1 VRKRAPLVGL
11 LLAIGLVL
19 VAPIAASAQDSGSSA
34 KDEVT
39 KTEAKDLA
47 ERQGGS
53 KADAECV
60 GLLLE
65 GKRVDDCQ
73 QAPSPILPPLN
84 EIIWGA
90 ISFAAVFLLL
100 WKFGWPGIKAGMNAR
115 TERIKGDL
123 DQAEAARTEAE
134 GVLSEYQAQVADAKG
149 EAARIIEDARQTADA
164 MKRDL
169 QAQAEADIAAQRSK
183 AASDIEAAK
192 AQALAD
198 LRGEVATIAIGA
210 AERVVER
217 NLDPE
222 TNKALVE
229 SFIDQV
235 GAGSN

>member
-1 VRKRAPLVGL
+1 MRTRAPLAGL
-11 LLAIGLVL
+11 LLALVL
-19 VAPIAASAQDSGSSA
+19 VFVGPAAANAQSSDQV
-34 KDEVT
+34 K
-39 KTEAKDLA
+39 KEAKELA
-47 ERQGGS
+47 EKNGG
-53 KADAECV
+53 KEADVNCI
-60 GLLLE
+60 GDLID
-65 GKRVDDCQ
+65 GKRVDDCHK
-73 QAPSPILPPLN
+73 APSPILPPTN
-84 EIIWGA
+84 ELIWGA
-90 ISFAAVFLLL
+90 ISFVAVFLLL

-115 TERIKGDL
+115 TERIKSDL

-134 GVLSEYQAQVADAKG
+134 GVLTEYQAQVADAKG

-235 GAGSN
+235 GAGRN

>member
-1 VRKRAPLVGL
+1 VRKRAPLVAL
-11 LLAIGLVL
+11 LVAIGLVL
-19 VAPIAASAQDSGSSA
+19 AAPVAASAQDNQSKEAQVKEDA
-34 KDEVT
+34 KQ
-39 KTEAKDLA
+39 LA
-47 ERQGGS
+47 EDNGAS
-53 KADAECV
+53 KFDAECIEK
-60 GLLLE
+60 LID

-73 QAPSPILPPLN
+73 EAPSPILPPLN
-84 EIIWGA
+84 EIIWGV
-90 ISFAAVFLLL
+90 ISFVAVFLLL

-115 TERIKGDL
+115 TERIKNDL
-123 DQAEAARTEAE
+123 DQAESARAEAE
-134 GVLSEYQAQVADAKG
+134 GVLADYQAQVADAKG

-169 QAQAEADIAAQRSK
+169 QAQAEADIAAQRQK
-183 AASDIEAAK
+183 AAADIEAAK

-235 GAGSN
+235 GAGRN

>member
-1 VRKRAPLVGL
+1 VRKRAPLVAL
-11 LLAIGLVL
+11 LVAIGLVL
-19 VAPIAASAQDSGSSA
+19 AAPAVAFAQDNQSH
-34 KDEVT
+34 EEQV
-39 KTEAKDLA
+39 
-47 ERQGGS
+47 
-53 KADAECV
+53 KADAKELAESNGGKEADVECISE
-60 GLLLE
+60 LID

-73 QAPSPILPPLN
+73 EAPSPILPPLN
-84 EIIWGA
+84 EIIWGV
-90 ISFAAVFLLL
+90 ISFVAVFLLL

-115 TERIKGDL
+115 TERIKNDL
-123 DQAEAARTEAE
+123 DQAESARAEAE
-134 GVLSEYQAQVADAKG
+134 GVLSDYQAQVADAKG
-149 EAARIIEDARQTADA
+149 ESARIIEEARQTADA

-169 QAQAEADIAAQRSK
+169 QAQAEADIAAQRQK

-235 GAGSN
+235 GAGRN

>member
-1 VRKRAPLVGL
+1 L

-19 VAPIAASAQDSGSSA
+19 VAPVAASAQDSGSKA
-34 KDEVT
+34 NEEQIKE
-39 KTEAKDLA
+39 EAKQLA
-47 ERQGGS
+47 QDNGGS
-53 KADAECV
+53 KFDAECV
-60 GLLLE
+60 EKLID

-73 QAPSPILPPLN
+73 EAPSPILPPLN

-90 ISFAAVFLLL
+90 ISFVAVFLLL

-115 TERIKGDL
+115 TERIKSDL

-134 GVLSEYQAQVADAKG
+134 GVLTEYQAQVADAKG

-235 GAGSN
+235 GAGRN

>member
-1 VRKRAPLVGL
+1 VRKRAPLVAL
-11 LLAIGLVL
+11 LLVIGLVL
-19 VAPIAASAQDSGSSA
+19 VAPVAASAQESGPPQEELKHEASQAA
-34 KDEVT
+34 KDN
-39 KTEAKDLA
+39 
-47 ERQGGS
+47 GGS
-53 KADAECV
+53 KEDAECV
-60 GLLLE
+60 EMLIE

-73 QAPSPILPPLN
+73 EAPSPILPPLN
-84 EIIWGA
+84 EIVWA
-90 ISFAAVFLLL
+90 VISFVAVFLLL

-115 TERIKGDL
+115 TERIKNDL

-134 GVLSEYQAQVADAKG
+134 GVLSDYQAQVADAKG

-192 AQALAD
+192 SQALAD

-235 GAGSN
+235 GAGQN